1 MIWTK
6 AIPAHF
12 VTFVADWSLI
22 LGLTLTMI
30 SFRKRADSAF
40 SPDDKV
46 LGEKK
51 VKINDI
57 YDHFKRTIIYK
68 QVKNKAVKIKAIK
81 R

>member
-1 MIWTK
+1 M
-6 AIPAHF
+6 
-12 VTFVADWSLI
+12 
-22 LGLTLTMI
+22 TMI
-30 SFRKRADSAF
+30 SFRKRADSVF